1 MTYYSIQNQFPM
13 KKLIAAL
20 VLFFATTL
28 SMNAQEKELSVQEL
42 AKKDAVELAQLV
54 GLPDTQIEDF
64 FHLFEMKH
72 EVLTNK
78 NLSVE
83 RKTEMSHVIE
93 AKIRGTLS
101 PQQMATLEA
110 NTAVFERLVGK
121 ATKTKTTK

>member
-1 MTYYSIQNQFPM
+1 M

-20 VLFFATTL
+20 VLFFATSL

-42 AKKDAVELAQLV
+42 AKNDAVELVKLL
-54 GLPDTQIEDF
+54 GLPENQLEDF

-72 EVLTNK
+72 EVMTNK

-110 NTAVFERLVGK
+110 NTAVFDRLVGK
-121 ATKTKTTK
+121 TSKTKSTK

>member
-1 MTYYSIQNQFPM
+1 M

-42 AKKDAVELAQLV
+42 AKKDAVELAKLV

-64 FHLFEMKH
+64 FYLFEMKH

-78 NLSVE
+78 NLSVA
-83 RKTEMSHVIE
+83 RKTEMSDVIE

-121 ATKTKTTK
+121 TKPKTTK